1 MNTTGA
7 VNRLVVFGDACGSG
21 RLGMHA
27 KRRMRDG
34 MYAAFGE
41 AYASVD
47 IAPGRLHQEDRGD
60 GILTALDP
68 AVPPALMV
76 GRWLDTLYQ
85 CLREHNAGSAERLRL
100 RVGMNAGPVMNDGRG
115 LVGRAVDLA
124 CRLCDSP
131 VAKDIM
137 AGEPGADLLLVVS
150 DWLYEN
156 VVAEG
161 GRYVEPEHYRSA
173 RVRSKETDETA
184 WFHIPRAPAP
194 RIPQR
199 AEPSRPVPAEPAAG
213 GAPLA
218 GTSPEPPAG
227 SGSARSHDTAAVRRA
242 RSDGGG
248 PGGPGEPAERD
259 GGTPSPA
266 GGRRI
271 TARGD
276 LQYFENNVINGGF
289 TGIRKE
295 AGAAAPRSREAEA
308 TAEAGP
314 EVAQGYGQRS
324 AQGREADAGPG
335 HPDAPGP
342 RRGAARDTGDG
353 A

>member
-1 MNTTGA
+1 MNTAGA

-21 RLGMHA
+21 KLGMHA

-194 RIPQR
+194 RIPR
-199 AEPSRPVPAEPAAG
+199 RTEPSRPVPAEPPVSGTPLAARTPEPSTASGPARGHDGAG
-213 GAPLA
+213 GAQD
-218 GTSPEPPAG
+218 GD
-227 SGSARSHDTAAVRRA
+227 ARF
-242 RSDGGG
+242 
-248 PGGPGEPAERD
+248 GEPEERHD
-259 GGTPSPA
+259 GTPPPA

-289 TGIRKE
+289 TGISKG
-295 AGAAAPRSREAEA
+295 AGAAAPQNREAEA
-308 TAEAGP
+308 GDGAGP
-314 EVAQGYGQRS
+314 EVAQGYGQQS
-324 AQGREADAGPG
+324 ARGREADAGPG
-335 HPDAPGP
+335 RQDAPGS
-342 RRGAARDTGDG
+342 RGSAARDAGDG
-353 A
+353 V

>member
-1 MNTTGA
+1 MNTAGA

-21 RLGMHA
+21 KLGMHA

-47 IAPGRLHQEDRGD
+47 VEPGRLHQEDRGD

-156 VVAEG
+156 VVSEG

-184 WFHIPRAPAP
+184 WFHIPRSPAP
-194 RIPQR
+194 RIPPR
-199 AEPSRPVPAEPAAG
+199 PPAPSRPAPAEPVAAGTPLAGTAPEQSGGGGGGGGRARGRAGAGAPGAAG
-213 GAPLA
+213 GA
-218 GTSPEPPAG
+218 S
-227 SGSARSHDTAAVRRA
+227 
-242 RSDGGG
+242 GG
-248 PGGPGEPAERD
+248 PPERD
-259 GGTPSPA
+259 GGSPSPD

-271 TARGD
+271 TAQGD
-276 LQYFENNVINGGF
+276 LQYFEKNVIHGGF
-289 TGIRKE
+289 TGIRKGAE
-295 AGAAAPRSREAEA
+295 AAAPEREAEPSQ
-308 TAEAGP
+308 GP
-314 EVAQGYGQRS
+314 ARGH
-324 AQGREADAGPG
+324 EADAVPGPDVPGPG
-335 HPDAPGP
+335 
-342 RRGAARDTGDG
+342 RGTARNAGDG

>member
-1 MNTTGA
+1 MNTAGA

-21 RLGMHA
+21 KLGMHA

-34 MYAAFGE
+34 MYAAFAE

-47 IAPGRLHQEDRGD
+47 IEPGRLHQEDRGD

-68 AVPPALMV
+68 AVPPSLMV
-76 GRWLDTLYQ
+76 GRWADTLYQ

-137 AGEPGADLLLVVS
+137 AGTPGADLLLVVS

-184 WFHIPRAPAP
+184 WFHIPRSPAP
-194 RIPQR
+194 EIPR
-199 AEPSRPVPAEPAAG
+199 TPGPSRPPAAG
-213 GAPLA
+213 PP
-218 GTSPEPPAG
+218 PEPPPGDGPAEGGDGAG
-227 SGSARSHDTAAVRRA
+227 GRGDG
-242 RSDGGG
+242 DGGPPESG
-248 PGGPGEPAERD
+248 D
-259 GGTPSPA
+259 GAP

-276 LQYFENNVINGGF
+276 LLYFENNVINGGF
-289 TGIRKE
+289 TGIR
-295 AGAAAPRSREAEA
+295 REA
-308 TAEAGP
+308 AG
-314 EVAQGYGQRS
+314 
-324 AQGREADAGPG
+324 
-335 HPDAPGP
+335 
-342 RRGAARDTGDG
+342 GAARGRETDAARNTGDG